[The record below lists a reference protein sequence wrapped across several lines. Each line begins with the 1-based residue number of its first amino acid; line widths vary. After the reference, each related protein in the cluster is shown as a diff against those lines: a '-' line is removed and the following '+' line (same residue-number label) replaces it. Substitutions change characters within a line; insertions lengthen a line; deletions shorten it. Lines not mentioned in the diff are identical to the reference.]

1 MAKIF
6 VTHDR
11 VRAHIDAARPLLLLD
26 PNVSGDRSPKE
37 KP

>member
-11 VRAHIDAARPLLLLD
+11 VRPRIDAARAVLLD
-26 PNVSGDRSPKE
+26 LNVSGDCSPKE